1 MGVNPHAPGPA
12 SGHPFTYKRKRKE
25 YDMGI
30 GVSIVLMAIGAI
42 LLWAVTA
49 SVAGISLNVIGV
61 ILLIVGAIGLIIGL
75 VSASSARD
83 PVNTPR

>member
-1 MGVNPHAPGPA
+1 
-12 SGHPFTYKRKRKE
+12 
-25 YDMGI
+25 MGI

-61 ILLIVGAIGLIIGL
+61 ILLVVGAIGLIIGL
-75 VSASSARD
+75 VAASSARD